1 MLLFCSD
8 VVPVFALTKES
19 QNGLLEEPFLTR
31 QVTTVDDWDLTGA
44 VFPLHDL
51 KSKVWLLVTGRKKFV
66 LLDNEII

>member
-44 VFPLHDL
+44 AFPLYDL
-51 KSKVWLLVTGRKKFV
+51 KSKVWLLVTGGKKFRFTK
-66 LLDNEII
+66 

>member
-19 QNGLLEEPFLTR
+19 QNGLLKEPFLTR
-31 QVTTVDDWDLTGA
+31 QVTTVDDWDRTGA

-51 KSKVWLLVTGRKKFV
+51 KSKVWLLVTGGKKFRFTK
-66 LLDNEII
+66 

>member
-8 VVPVFALTKES
+8 IVPVFVLTKES

-44 VFPLHDL
+44 VFPLHGL
-51 KSKVWLLVTGRKKFV
+51 KSKVWLLVTGRRKVRFT
-66 LLDNEII
+66 